1 MKEKHQKNLPP
12 AGHQPP
18 PPPPDKHHKHEKH
31 HRRGPS
37 FGFIFFL
44 LLILAIAAL
53 VVLWKLGYI
62 HIGKDSGDGAG
73 SGGSSAVT
81 STGTSDTSAEEESTV
96 IEIKVDT
103 ETIYFDGTKLA
114 SAEELK
120 SKITEIGDKKTY
132 NFVHDT
138 AIKATYDE
146 VKAVLI
152 ELEKALDIKVNYN
165 DEAMS

>member
-1 MKEKHQKNLPP
+1 MKKDHQKNLPP
-12 AGHQPP
+12 AGHQAP

-37 FGFIFFL
+37 FGLIFFL

-62 HIGKDSGDGAG
+62 HIGKESGDGAG
-73 SGGSSAVT
+73 SGGSSVVT
-81 STGTSDTSAEEESTV
+81 SAGTSETSAEEESTV
-96 IEIKVDT
+96 IEIRVNV

-120 SKITEIGDKKTY
+120 AKITEIGDKKTY
-132 NFVHDT
+132 DFIDDN
-138 AIKATYDE
+138 AIKSTYDE
-146 VKAVLI
+146 AKAVMT
-152 ELEKALDIKVNYN
+152 ELEKALDIKVNYI
-165 DEAMS
+165 DQ